1 MVSRDSLASKYITE
15 EERPLAMSL
24 MEGEKATVVPVLLS
38 PCSWQEEDF
47 ARLEKLPRKDE
58 PVSSFSPREKAW
70 ALVEDGIKAA
80 VERARGLSESR
91 EFKFRGLPEDRLARG
106 WG

>member
-1 MVSRDSLASKYITE
+1 
-15 EERPLAMSL
+15 
-24 MEGEKATVVPVLLS
+24 VPALLS